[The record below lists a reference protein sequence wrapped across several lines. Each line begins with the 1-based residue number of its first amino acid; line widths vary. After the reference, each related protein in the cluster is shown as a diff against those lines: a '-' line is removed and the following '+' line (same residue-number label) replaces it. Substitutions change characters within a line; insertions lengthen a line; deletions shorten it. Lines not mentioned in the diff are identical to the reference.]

1 MNNLATISVGNV
13 LPVGQ
18 MPEGTVV
25 CQLEEKSGDRG
36 KLARASGNYATVVSH
51 NTDTKKTKIKLP
63 SGNKKTISSINR
75 GMIGTQNKT
84 HLSITH

>member
-1 MNNLATISVGNV
+1 MKNIKASITVGNV

-36 KLARASGNYATVVSH
+36 KLARASG
-51 NTDTKKTKIKLP
+51 KKTLMKIYYKMMKNSTGLW
-63 SGNKKTISSINR
+63 NILVISMLIL
-75 GMIGTQNKT
+75 ICDFYWFK
-84 HLSITH
+84 I